1 MGAVTKSIGGFI
13 GSIPFVKDG
22 PVDEFLIES
31 GDSLSKTAGNIE
43 EEKVK
48 EFGKINNPNTVVLW
62 TEWMKLLK
70 FITTQPIFVL
80 TKIIF
85 TCLQNK

>member
-31 GDSLSKTAGNIE
+31 GDSLSKTASNIE

-48 EFGKINNPNTVVLW
+48 EFSKINNPNTVVFMDRMDEIIKIYNHTTDICFDENNIYLL
-62 TEWMKLLK
+62 TE
-70 FITTQPIFVL
+70 
-80 TKIIF
+80 
-85 TCLQNK
+85 